1 MISGNKMAM
10 VCIGNIGNTKRAD
23 KRLSD
28 TLCVLFLPEKQL
40 GGLTGA
46 TLLTALCGGFPFAT
60 SLWTLV
66 MSPASSFGKDTIL
79 LHFTVEFFEGDL
91 ERVAG
96 VYFYFAHGVTSA
108 ICDR

>member
-1 MISGNKMAM
+1 
-10 VCIGNIGNTKRAD
+10 
-23 KRLSD
+23 
-28 TLCVLFLPEKQL
+28 LFLPEKQL

-66 MSPASSFGKDTIL
+66 MSPAASFGKDTIL
-79 LHFTVEFFEGDL
+79 LHFTVKFFKGDL
-91 ERVAG
+91 EGIARID
-96 VYFYFAHGVTSA
+96 FYFAHGATSA